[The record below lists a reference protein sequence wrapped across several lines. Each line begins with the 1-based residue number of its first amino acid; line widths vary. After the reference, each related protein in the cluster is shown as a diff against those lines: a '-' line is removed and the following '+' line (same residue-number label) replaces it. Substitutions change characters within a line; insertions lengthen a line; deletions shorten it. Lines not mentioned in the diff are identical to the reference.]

1 MQQVDVLVI
10 GAGPAGV
17 EAALAWKARGNDVL
31 LVDEQD
37 AVGGSLRWT
46 LQAVMPGHSSGIAW
60 AEDAA
65 ARLAAAG
72 VQVQL
77 NTIVWGMFPDNV
89 VAISQADTSTTLQ
102 ASTTIVATGGTDRVS
117 AFPGWELP
125 GVITATAARRL
136 LHLHRV
142 LPGDRVA
149 VIGSGWLADA
159 VSEDISRCGGT
170 VVARAPGVTDVAVSG
185 TTQAETIVIGD
196 TATAVD
202 TVVIALGMQPD
213 PELAL
218 HRSPETAWNAA
229 TQAPLPRRDGRGQT
243 SVPGL
248 YVCGA
253 AAGAALPS
261 IAAQDGAATAA
272 ASDAMLDIWLQTPV
286 RAEHASDDVVLCR
299 CEQITA
305 GAVRQALRE
314 NATTLND
321 VKRRTRAGMGLC
333 QGCFC
338 MPAVARLLLDEA
350 GVDPETIEPMTARPP
365 ARALPLRSLARLYE

>member
-17 EAALAWKARGNDVL
+17 DAALAWKARGNDVL

-46 LQAVMPGHSSGIAW
+46 LQAVMPGHPSGIAW

-65 ARLAAAG
+65 ARLLAAD
-72 VQVQL
+72 VRVQL

-102 ASTTIVATGGTDRVS
+102 VATTIIATGGTDRVS

-136 LHLHRV
+136 MHVHRV

-149 VIGSGWLADA
+149 VIGRGWLANA
-159 VSEDISRCGGT
+159 VVDDLQRCGAT
-170 VVARAPGVTDVAVSG
+170 AVVRADGATDVAVRG
-185 TTQAETIVIGD
+185 TTYAEAVIIGGVE
-196 TATAVD
+196 TAVD
-202 TVVIALGMQPD
+202 AVVIALGMQPD

-253 AAGAALPS
+253 AAGAALPR

-272 ASDAMLDIWLQTPV
+272 TADSMLDIWQQTPTQ
-286 RAEHASDDVVLCR
+286 AEHPSDDVVLCR

-314 NATTLND
+314 HATTLND

-365 ARALPLRSLARLYE
+365 ARAIPLRSMAHLYE